1 MGIYSAAAGMAAQ
14 QARLDAIANDIANA
28 STTGYKQVRTG
39 FRDLVSAQGRGAP
52 AGSGAAAVDLGRS
65 MRQGTLADVTDPLS
79 LAIEGPGFFQVT
91 MPDGSTGLT
100 RDGSF
105 RLDAQ
110 GRLVTASGAPLVPP
124 VTVPGGTA
132 PDEVSIAQ
140 DGTVTHAGRTIG
152 RVAVVEV
159 PAPEGL
165 LPVGDNV
172 FAATTA
178 SSKAAAARSSQV
190 RQGAL
195 EQSNV
200 DMADAMTQMLEA
212 QRSFDLASR
221 VIKMQDQLLE
231 IANGLR
237 S

>member
-39 FRDLVSAQGRGAP
+39 FRDLVYAQQQGAP
-52 AGSGAAAVDLGRS
+52 VGSGAAAVDMGRS
-65 MRQGTLADVTDPLS
+65 MRQGTLADVQDPLS
-79 LAIEGPGFFQVT
+79 LAIEGPGFFQVR

-110 GRLVTASGAPLVPP
+110 RHLVTASGAPLVPP
-124 VTVPGGTA
+124 VTLTAGTA
-132 PDEVSIAQ
+132 PEDVSIAQ

-152 RVAVVEV
+152 RITIVDV

-165 LPVGDNV
+165 RAVGDNV

-178 SSKAAAARSSQV
+178 SGKAAAARSSQV
-190 RQGAL
+190 HQGAL

-200 DMADAMTQMLEA
+200 DVADAMTQMLDA
-212 QRSFDLASR
+212 QRSFDLTSR
-221 VIKMQDQLLE
+221 VVKMQDQLLE

-237 S
+237 R